1 MNSAPPTAIVQRLF
15 KNPEAVV
22 GMAFFPSPTGACCCA
37 SGRFCPGL
45 KHGSRQLRKRE
56 SRARRAPSPNERP
69 FTTASL
75 KRNTARL
82 QNVYPATTSGRRQQV
97 KRSAMKLKST
107 GTFAV
112 FISFFAVSFAFAQ
125 DLGPQIRKLDD
136 GVYVYVGKNFTTN
149 CGIVLNQEGVGLIDS
164 GHNPTDSRAIL
175 AAVRKL
181 TPLPVRFLID
191 TEPHPDHTT
200 GHFVF
205 SPPAAVIAAE
215 GAGDSMRSR
224 ERGDPE
230 RIQKLAA
237 ASPEMRAALDGY
249 RFVTPHVEY
258 HQKMAL
264 KVGERTFELMYLKG
278 VHSESD
284 TAVWLP
290 KERVLFSAAGIVVD
304 QINNLRPFVSI
315 PDILAAAKTMKSLN
329 PVHVVPGHG
338 APGTVKIFEESEKY
352 YALLLERVGRLTK
365 EGKSLDQI
373 KKEVR
378 MPEYEN
384 WAAQERFPTNV
395 EAAYR
400 AVIGG

>member
-1 MNSAPPTAIVQRLF
+1 
-15 KNPEAVV
+15 
-22 GMAFFPSPTGACCCA
+22 
-37 SGRFCPGL
+37 
-45 KHGSRQLRKRE
+45 
-56 SRARRAPSPNERP
+56 
-69 FTTASL
+69 
-75 KRNTARL
+75 
-82 QNVYPATTSGRRQQV
+82 
-97 KRSAMKLKST
+97 MKLKLART
-107 GTFAV
+107 IAV
-112 FISFFAVSFAFAQ
+112 FVSFFAVSFALAQ
-125 DLGPQIRKLDD
+125 DLGPQIRKLED
-136 GVYVYVGKNFTTN
+136 GVYVYVGKNFNSN
-149 CGIVLNQEGVGLIDS
+149 CGIVLTREGVVLIDS

-175 AAVRKL
+175 EAVKKL

-205 SPPAAVIAAE
+205 SPPATIIAAE
-215 GAGDSMRSR
+215 GAGASMRSR
-224 ERGDPE
+224 EGGEPD

-237 ASPEMRAALDGY
+237 TSPEMRAALEGY
-249 RFVTPHVEY
+249 RFVTPDIEY
-258 HQKMAL
+258 RQKMTL

-290 KERVLFSAAGIVVD
+290 KERVLFSAAGIIVN
-304 QINNLRPFVSI
+304 QINNLRPIVSI
-315 PDILAAAKTMKSLN
+315 PDVLAAAKTMKSLN

-338 APGTVKIFEESEKY
+338 IPGTVKIFEDSEKY
-352 YALLLERVGRLTK
+352 YALLLDRVGRLAR

-400 AVIGG
+400 AVKGG